1 MATLNVDLGS
11 RSYPIIVG
19 ADLLGDRALLSPYL
33 AGDEVVV
40 VSNDRVA
47 PLYLDRV
54 TASLKDR
61 RLNCQILPD
70 GEQHKTVG
78 TLQLVFD
85 TLLDNHC
92 SRDTT
97 LIALGGGVIGDL
109 AGFAAA
115 CYQRGIAF
123 IQLPTTLLAQ
133 VDSAVGGKTAVNHP
147 QGKNMIG
154 AFHQPVCVVSDTRTL
169 VTLEPRQ
176 LSAGLAEVIKC
187 GLICD
192 ELFFSWLEDNI
203 EKALAY
209 DEEVLEYVI
218 IESCRHKAQMVARDE
233 KEVGERALL
242 NLGHTFGH
250 AIEVATGYGN
260 WLHGEAVSAGMVMA
274 ATMSQKMGW
283 LDKAQC
289 DRIRELLTRA
299 RLPIDPPV
307 AMRSA
312 DYLRH
317 MKADKKV
324 SGGRVRLILLEA
336 IGRARLVSDYPDA
349 LLHEVLSGFSG

>member
-1 MATLNVDLGS
+1 
-11 RSYPIIVG
+11 
-19 ADLLGDRALLSPYL
+19 
-33 AGDEVVV
+33 
-40 VSNDRVA
+40 
-47 PLYLDRV
+47 
-54 TASLKDR
+54 
-61 RLNCQILPD
+61 
-70 GEQHKTVG
+70 
-78 TLQLVFD
+78 
-85 TLLDNHC
+85 
-92 SRDTT
+92 
-97 LIALGGGVIGDL
+97 
-109 AGFAAA
+109 
-115 CYQRGIAF
+115 RGIAF

-187 GLICD
+187 ALICD
-192 ELFFSWLEDNI
+192 EPFFSWLEDNI

-209 DEEVLEYVI
+209 DEEVLEYII

-233 KEVGERALL
+233 KEAGERALL

-307 AMRSA
+307 AMRPA

-317 MKADKKV
+317 MKVDKKV

-349 LLHEVLSGFSG
+349 LLHEVLSGFSD

>member
-54 TASLKDR
+54 TTSLKDR
-61 RLNCQILPD
+61 RLSCQILPD

-187 GLICD
+187 ALICD

-250 AIEVATGYGN
+250 AIEVA
-260 WLHGEAVSAGMVMA
+260 
-274 ATMSQKMGW
+274 
-283 LDKAQC
+283 
-289 DRIRELLTRA
+289 
-299 RLPIDPPV
+299 
-307 AMRSA
+307 
-312 DYLRH
+312 
-317 MKADKKV
+317 
-324 SGGRVRLILLEA
+324 
-336 IGRARLVSDYPDA
+336 
-349 LLHEVLSGFSG
+349 